1 MQSDVAMN
9 TIFRNYDIRGEFGTE
24 LTPEV
29 AYTVAHA
36 YVEFAHP
43 KQVVIGADVR
53 LSSPVLK
60 EAVVRALLERGIDVI
75 DIGVVSTDVM
85 YFATWFYKYNGGIM
99 VTASHMPKQ
108 FNGLKFLRMNDAGM
122 LVPIG
127 RGLGMEEL
135 ESLAH
140 TKDIVQISD
149 KSGAKTEKNIW
160 DDFVSFTHSFVD
172 VSQLRRL
179 KVVMD
184 PGNGTGGIVAEKIFK
199 GLPLDIIK
207 LHFEPDGNFPN
218 HPANPIIP
226 ENRRDIIEKVKA
238 TDADLGVAWDADCDR
253 VYFIDERGQFVDGDF
268 ITTLLALQTLEE
280 TPRASIVYDVRF
292 SHVLRDWVTK
302 KGGAAIMSRVGHTY
316 IKHLMRETGAVFAG
330 EVSGHYYFARNAY
343 MENGFAPALI
353 IMETMSKTGKTL
365 SELVASLG
373 PYHVSGE
380 INFEVAD
387 AHKLMEAITETYEKQ
402 GGTITHLD
410 GVSIDFD
417 DWRCNLRP
425 SANDPVVR
433 LNMEAK
439 TEFLLHKK
447 LSEVTLLI
455 GGKQV

>member
-1 MQSDVAMN
+1 MN

-29 AYTVAHA
+29 AHRVAHA
-36 YVEFAHP
+36 YAAFARP
-43 KQVVIGADVR
+43 KQVVVGADVR
-53 LSSPVLK
+53 LSSPALK
-60 EAVVRALLERGIDVI
+60 EAVIRGLLERGIDVV

-85 YFATWFYKYNGGIM
+85 YFATWFHKYDGGIM

-122 LVPIG
+122 LVPIC

-135 ESLAH
+135 EEL
-140 TKDIVQISD
+140 TKKENILEVS
-149 KSGAKTEKNIW
+149 AKTGSVTEKNIW
-160 DDFVSFTHSFVD
+160 DDFILFTHSFAN
-172 VSQLRRL
+172 VSQFRRL

-238 TDADLGVAWDADCDR
+238 TGADLGIAWDADCDR
-253 VYFIDERGQFVDGDF
+253 VYFIDEQGRFVDGDF
-268 ITTLLALQTLEE
+268 ITTLLALHTLEE
-280 TPRASIVYDVRF
+280 TPGASIVYDVRF
-292 SHVLRDWVTK
+292 SHVLRDWVNK
-302 KGGAAIMSRVGHTY
+302 KGGTPIMSRVGHTY

-380 INFEVAD
+380 IKFEVAN
-387 AHKLMEAITETYEKQ
+387 AGNIMEAIAATYEKQ
-402 GGTITHLD
+402 GATITRLD

-425 SANDPVVR
+425 SANDPVLR

-455 GGKQV
+455 GGRQV